1 MIPEDT
7 QLGRGG
13 IPPATAPGY
22 GLAPV
27 LSTVF
32 SAVPRAHFPSLPASG
47 RHG

>member
-7 QLGRGG
+7 QLRRGR
-13 IPPATAPGY
+13 IPPETATGY

-27 LSTVF
+27 PSNVS
-32 SAVPRAHFPSLPASG
+32 SAVPRAHFPSIPASG